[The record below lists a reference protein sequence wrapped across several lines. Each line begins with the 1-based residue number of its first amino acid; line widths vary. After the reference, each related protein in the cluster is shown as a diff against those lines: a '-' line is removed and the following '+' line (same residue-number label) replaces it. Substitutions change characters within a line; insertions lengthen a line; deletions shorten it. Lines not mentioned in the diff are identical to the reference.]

1 MCQEN
6 QWSYNY
12 STELVLYLQLINE
25 IKIKIIITI
34 KIEIIVIQL
43 INEIKIKIIIT
54 IKIEIIA
61 LNNYITILKM
71 IILKQLT
78 K

>member
-34 KIEIIVIQL
+34 KIEII
-43 INEIKIKIIIT
+43 
-54 IKIEIIA
+54 A